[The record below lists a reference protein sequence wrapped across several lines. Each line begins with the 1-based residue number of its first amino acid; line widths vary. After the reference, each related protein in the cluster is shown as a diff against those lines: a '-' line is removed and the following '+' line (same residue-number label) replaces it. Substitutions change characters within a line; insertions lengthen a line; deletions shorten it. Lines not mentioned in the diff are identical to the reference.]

1 MIGAIPS
8 LIQMFKTGGWDLPGW
23 STIRTRVSTPAML
36 RQFRKFPRIHGQIVP
51 GRRFTA
57 NAAYY
62 FALFIAAP
70 LLGIALVLDFIGWL
84 ITVKL
89 FGASCYGVMCLFS

>member
-1 MIGAIPS
+1 
-8 LIQMFKTGGWDLPGW
+8 
-23 STIRTRVSTPAML
+23 ML
-36 RQFRKFPRIHGQIVP
+36 RQFRKFPRIHGRIVP

>member
-8 LIQMFKTGGWDLPGW
+8 LIQMFKTDRSIISGPFRSHREG
-23 STIRTRVSTPAML
+23 SRASML
-36 RQFRKFPRIHGQIVP
+36 RQFRKFPRIHGKTVP

-70 LLGIALVLDFIGWL
+70 LLAVALLLDFIGWL

-89 FGASCYGVMCLFS
+89 FGASCYGVMCLLG